1 MAIVWLNKKQKD
13 GLATFNE
20 TSITLNKTALVPMET
35 ANMVMIGLDETNHE
49 IIIKPL
55 NDNQAMRG
63 DIEIDSMYKV
73 TINSSYARI
82 TSKDVISEIENALNL
97 NFDVKKGK
105 KYKTRWDAKENILI
119 VNMREEEK

>member
-82 TSKDVISEIENALNL
+82 TSKEVISEIENALNL

>member
-82 TSKDVISEIENALNL
+82 TSKEVISEIEMFNQ
-97 NFDVKKGK
+97 
-105 KYKTRWDAKENILI
+105 
-119 VNMREEEK
+119 